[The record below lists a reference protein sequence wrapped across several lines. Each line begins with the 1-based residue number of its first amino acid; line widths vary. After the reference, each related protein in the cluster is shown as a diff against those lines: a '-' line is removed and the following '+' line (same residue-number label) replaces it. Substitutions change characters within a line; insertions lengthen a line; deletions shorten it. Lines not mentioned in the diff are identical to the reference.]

1 MVPQSALGG
10 RERRRYENI
19 TPSNGQNSF
28 FVQVK
33 NKSPAPV
40 QITAEQ
46 IIRTA
51 QERQDAEYAPPRQ
64 KITDAEELDEYRL
77 RKRKEFE
84 DQIRRQRG
92 LMSNW
97 LKYAKW
103 EESQGEIQ
111 RYVSHVEVPWAFLTH
126 NFSTDRG
133 MYTREPSTLTIKM

>member
-1 MVPQSALGG
+1 M
-10 RERRRYENI
+10 
-19 TPSNGQNSF
+19 
-28 FVQVK
+28 
-33 NKSPAPV
+33 

-111 RYVSHVEVPWAFLTH
+111 RYVCHMLKFSWAFLTQFFYQH
-126 NFSTDRG
+126 IDRG